1 MYNDPSSSVYQSF
14 PDFTLKPDITHFQRD
29 QFNLRLLT
37 DDSSLLWDSSKP
49 SQLGIYDDGVSQTIK
64 ANEEQSEDLKK
75 IKAKTENH
83 SRNSVV
89 VKEEKHKRITSQN
102 RPKMATVDGHDKAIK
117 SKQPVNASN
126 GP

>member
-1 MYNDPSSSVYQSF
+1 MLEPFAVYNDPSTSAYQSF

-37 DDSSLLWDSSKP
+37 DDSSLLWDSGKP
-49 SQLGIYDDGVSQTIK
+49 SQLGIYDDGVNQAIK
-64 ANEEQSEDLKK
+64 AREEQPEDLKK

-89 VKEEKHKRITSQN
+89 ENEEKHKRITSQN
-102 RPKMATVDGHDKAIK
+102 RPKMATADEKDSTI
-117 SKQPVNASN
+117 
-126 GP
+126 